1 MVAIDLNHVDDV
13 VARLADD
20 SHTFPLEAKKVMRRL
35 QGLLTENQPVPLPN
49 ILFGP
54 LPLEPLFATARA
66 AGSSTN
72 ISIIKKLPKPEFNV
86 SELYTARPDG
96 MVRALYGDRPHQ
108 FHEDGLR
115 FRTLAELQAHTNR
128 FLEQKKV
135 QQKRKDQQITSQ
147 GSRQTRDLYCKLSQ
161 WITDFNALNGGVN
174 SKRPL
179 SSSGESAVAGAIAAG
194 GSSGSSSSSSGVEFI
209 IPADEFFPRCPISK
223 ERFET
228 FWDDEEGEL
237 MYRHAVKVLLTE
249 SADADLFKLARPT
262 LAVDDSGVRYLLV
275 HKVLVLDKWQAEGRV
290 VTLKDAALRYEPM
303 GERGKLF
310 IQRMRAS
317 AGEDEDEE
325 DVFVLLDL
333 TI

>member
-1 MVAIDLNHVDDV
+1 M
-13 VARLADD
+13 
-20 SHTFPLEAKKVMRRL
+20 
-35 QGLLTENQPVPLPN
+35 
-49 ILFGP
+49 
-54 LPLEPLFATARA
+54 
-66 AGSSTN
+66 
-72 ISIIKKLPKPEFNV
+72 
-86 SELYTARPDG
+86 
-96 MVRALYGDRPHQ
+96 
-108 FHEDGLR
+108 R
-115 FRTLAELQAHTNR
+115 FRTLGELQAHTNR

-135 QQKRKDQQITSQ
+135 QQKRKDQQITSL

-174 SKRPL
+174 SKRL
-179 SSSGESAVAGAIAAG
+179 LSSGESASAGAVAAV
-194 GSSGSSSSSSGVEFI
+194 GSSGSNSSSNEEFI